1 MKTSLCI
8 LFFLFIICGCSKPNK
23 IINYNSKYINEIDSL
38 SNISKELKNKYSF
51 EYITIREFDSD
62 IGIRVSVKDSIF
74 SDCKYFEINILNPI
88 KSDFDSLSVF
98 ENIDKNS
105 LFSDKLLI
113 EILRIY
119 IKIKANA
126 IYLNERGI
134 FIALENAIT
143 INHDD
148 VESGLFVPHS
158 GEIDSFN
165 IIEKIED
172 KKLVYEETIPH

>member
-88 KSDFDSLSVF
+88 KSDFDSLSVLK
-98 ENIDKNS
+98 ILIKIVY
-105 LFSDKLLI
+105 FSAKLLI

-119 IKIKANA
+119 IKNQGKCN
-126 IYLNERGI
+126 LFERKGN
-134 FIALENAIT
+134 FLLHCENAQQ
-143 INHDD
+143 
-148 VESGLFVPHS
+148 
-158 GEIDSFN
+158 
-165 IIEKIED
+165 
-172 KKLVYEETIPH
+172 